1 MYCRTYDIGVKG
13 IAPEGR
19 EMIMPGED
27 ATMTL
32 YISKRMVC
40 ISGSLLRRNETDDEI
55 FRLWK
60 KVLDLLYVMPITKPW
75 ERVLSPMY
83 IPIHHQKN

>member
-13 IAPEGR
+13 VAPEGR

-40 ISGSLLRRNETDDEI
+40 FLFLEEEKTKSYLGIGKRRSI
-55 FRLWK
+55 
-60 KVLDLLYVMPITKPW
+60 YIT
-75 ERVLSPMY
+75 
-83 IPIHHQKN
+83 

>member
-13 IAPEGR
+13 IVPEGR

-32 YISKRMVC
+32 YASKRMVR
-40 ISGSLLRRNETDDEI
+40 IAVDGV
-55 FRLWK
+55 FVARL
-60 KVLDLLYVMPITKPW
+60 
-75 ERVLSPMY
+75 
-83 IPIHHQKN
+83 

>member
-13 IAPEGR
+13 IVPEGR

-32 YISKRMVC
+32 YTSKRMVC
-40 ISGSLLRRNETDDEI
+40 FFFSGKTSHFFFVLKYLGYGKRRSI
-55 FRLWK
+55 
-60 KVLDLLYVMPITKPW
+60 YVT
-75 ERVLSPMY
+75 RCG
-83 IPIHHQKN
+83 